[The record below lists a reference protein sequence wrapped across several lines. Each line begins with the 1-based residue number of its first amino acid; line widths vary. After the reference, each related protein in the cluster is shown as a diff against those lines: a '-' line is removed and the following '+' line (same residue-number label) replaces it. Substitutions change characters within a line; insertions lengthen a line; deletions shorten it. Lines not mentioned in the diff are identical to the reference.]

1 MRPSRRAVAWWSVA
15 GVAVVGTAVT
25 AVSTVGPPGASGDDD
40 AEAAAGTTPRPTTAV
55 VEQGTL
61 TGTTT
66 RAGTLSRLDGPTITG
81 SAPGTITSLPEVGD
95 VLTARSELFR
105 VDDEPVTA
113 FEGALPQWRAFGQG
127 MAEGPDV
134 RQVEENLRAWGYFT
148 GTPDDRFDR
157 RTATAVSA
165 WQKDTGQERT
175 GSIDQGALQFVTGS
189 FTVRTLTAAVGDAS
203 GGDLYDT
210 ARDDAVVSVDLPV
223 GSPLAAVDGVVSVDL
238 PGHGSV
244 PGRVSDVG
252 AAVADETTGTTTVP
266 VTVSLDDPAAAGD
279 LTEASVQ
286 VDFVSEV
293 EEDVLHVPVLALGA
307 AVGDGFV
314 VEVLQPDG
322 TTTAVPVEAGLF
334 AGDRVEVSGA
344 LEAGD
349 EVVVPA

>member
-25 AVSTVGPPGASGDDD
+25 AVLMVGPPGASGDDD

-95 VLTARSELFR
+95 VLAARSELFR

-189 FTVRTLTAAVGDAS
+189 FTVRTLTVAVGDAS
-203 GGDLYDT
+203 GGDLYGT
-210 ARDDAVVSVDLPV
+210 ARDD
-223 GSPLAAVDGVVSVDL
+223 GGVSVDL

>member
-1 MRPSRRAVAWWSVA
+1 MSPSRRAVAWSSVA
-15 GVAVVGTAVT
+15 GVAVVGAAVT
-25 AVSTVGPPGASGDDD
+25 AVFLVGPPGASRAAD
-40 AEAAAGTTPRPTTAV
+40 AQVAAGTTTRPTTAV

-66 RAGTLSRLDGPTITG
+66 RAGRLSRLDGPTVTG
-81 SAPGTITSLPEVGD
+81 SAPGTITSLPKVGD
-95 VLTARSELFR
+95 ALSARSELFR

-113 FEGALPQWRAFGQG
+113 FEGALPQWRAFEQG
-127 MAEGPDV
+127 MAKGPDV
-134 RQVEENLRAWGYFT
+134 RQVEENLKAWGYFT

-175 GSIDQGALQFVTGS
+175 GSIARGALQFVTGS
-189 FTVRTLTAAVGDAS
+189 FTVSTLTAAVGDAS

-210 ARDDAVVSVDLPV
+210 ARDDKVVSVDLPV
-223 GSPLAAVDGVVSVDL
+223 GSPLAAVDGVVSVAL
-238 PGHGSV
+238 PGHGTV

-252 AAVADETTGTTTVP
+252 AAVADETAGTTTVP
-266 VTVSLDDPAAAGD
+266 VTVSLDDPVAAGD
-279 LTEASVQ
+279 LTDASVQ

-293 EEDVLHVPVLALGA
+293 KEDVLHVPVLALGA
-307 AVGDGFV
+307 AVDDGFV

-334 AGDRVEVSGA
+334 AGDRVEVTGDVR
-344 LEAGD
+344 AGD

>member
-25 AVSTVGPPGASGDDD
+25 AVLMVGPPGASGDDD

-95 VLTARSELFR
+95 VLAARSELFR

-189 FTVRTLTAAVGDAS
+189 FTVRTLTVAVGDAS
-203 GGDLYDT
+203 GGDLYGT
-210 ARDDAVVSVDLPV
+210 ARDDA
-223 GSPLAAVDGVVSVDL
+223 VVSVDL